1 MHNDTQSLHVHSVIG
16 AINLETGKKMHGNWH
31 EYRERLVK
39 ITDKVVKSHGLSV
52 TVPQIRPEKRSMAEI
67 KMKARDQLTWKDQI
81 RNAIDTTMSDARII
95 DFKSFKDKL
104 MAKAV
109 NVYERGKE
117 LTYELTGTKYKARGS
132 KLGDDYKK
140 ETIKNELDR
149 RYERQ
154 YGTGRE
160 PDNAWLNG
168 RGERAQKEQQARR
181 GLKERAERAIRDYE
195 QRTAERIALEM
206 QNLKNQKERDMEDL
220 AYKIAQQLQNNSDDI
235 YQKYIESSKTTFES
249 LRVDIQ
255 REINKN
261 TANLSMLSDQNKKY
275 DRAVT
280 VLRYNNQNQ
289 DKKELIFNVAM
300 AVGLVLVSISV
311 LIFAFLFFSTLSGFG
326 LKQIMSL
333 TILKY
338 QAPTW
343 QVALGYVFKVFL
355 ALLFYFGGL
364 ILILSPILIYQKFL
378 KFIST
383 KYFGFGGKLKTFS

>member
-1 MHNDTQSLHVHSVIG
+1 MCTLYLPCIVIGSLFFFNDTATTEIYTLSLHDALPICWTDDTNDNTEQEEKLIALGLMDVE
-16 AINLETGKKMHGNWH
+16 NELRKNNK
-31 EYRERLVK
+31 LVA
-39 ITDKVVKSHGLSV
+39 DL
-52 TVPQIRPEKRSMAEI
+52 
-67 KMKARDQLTWKDQI
+67 
-81 RNAIDTTMSDARII
+81 
-95 DFKSFKDKL
+95 
-104 MAKAV
+104 
-109 NVYERGKE
+109 
-117 LTYELTGTKYKARGS
+117 
-132 KLGDDYKK
+132 KK
-140 ETIKNELDR
+140 EQREQYENTNNEL
-149 RYERQ
+149 Q
-154 YGTGRE
+154 
-160 PDNAWLNG
+160 
-168 RGERAQKEQQARR
+168 
-181 GLKERAERAIRDYE
+181 
-195 QRTAERIALEM
+195 ERIAFEI

-280 VLRYNNQNQ
+280 VLKYNNQNQ
-289 DKKELIFNVAM
+289 DKKELIFNIAM

-343 QVALGYVFKVFL
+343 QMALAYVFKVFL

-383 KYFGFGGKLKTFS
+383 KYFGFGGKLKNFFLRN

>member
-1 MHNDTQSLHVHSVIG
+1 M
-16 AINLETGKKMHGNWH
+16 
-31 EYRERLVK
+31 
-39 ITDKVVKSHGLSV
+39 IT
-52 TVPQIRPEKRSMAEI
+52 
-67 KMKARDQLTWKDQI
+67 
-81 RNAIDTTMSDARII
+81 
-95 DFKSFKDKL
+95 
-104 MAKAV
+104 
-109 NVYERGKE
+109 
-117 LTYELTGTKYKARGS
+117 
-132 KLGDDYKK
+132 KK

-195 QRTAERIALEM
+195 QRTAKRIALEM

-311 LIFAFLFFSTLSGFG
+311 LILRFCFSRP
-326 LKQIMSL
+326 
-333 TILKY
+333 Y
-338 QAPTW
+338 QA
-343 QVALGYVFKVFL
+343 L
-355 ALLFYFGGL
+355 A
-364 ILILSPILIYQKFL
+364 
-378 KFIST
+378 
-383 KYFGFGGKLKTFS
+383 

>member
-1 MHNDTQSLHVHSVIG
+1 MSWTDDTNDNTEQEEKLIALGLMDVE
-16 AINLETGKKMHGNWH
+16 NELRKNNK
-31 EYRERLVK
+31 LVA
-39 ITDKVVKSHGLSV
+39 DL
-52 TVPQIRPEKRSMAEI
+52 
-67 KMKARDQLTWKDQI
+67 
-81 RNAIDTTMSDARII
+81 
-95 DFKSFKDKL
+95 
-104 MAKAV
+104 
-109 NVYERGKE
+109 
-117 LTYELTGTKYKARGS
+117 
-132 KLGDDYKK
+132 KK
-140 ETIKNELDR
+140 EQREQYENTNNEL
-149 RYERQ
+149 Q
-154 YGTGRE
+154 
-160 PDNAWLNG
+160 
-168 RGERAQKEQQARR
+168 
-181 GLKERAERAIRDYE
+181 
-195 QRTAERIALEM
+195 ERIAFEM

-261 TANLSMLSDQNKKY
+261 TANLSMLSDQNEKY

-280 VLRYNNQNQ
+280 VLKYNNQNQ

-311 LIFAFLFFSTLSGFG
+311 LIFTFLFFSTLSGFG

-383 KYFGFGGKLKTFS
+383 KYFGFGGKLKKIFLRN

>member
-1 MHNDTQSLHVHSVIG
+1 
-16 AINLETGKKMHGNWH
+16 
-31 EYRERLVK
+31 
-39 ITDKVVKSHGLSV
+39 
-52 TVPQIRPEKRSMAEI
+52 
-67 KMKARDQLTWKDQI
+67 
-81 RNAIDTTMSDARII
+81 
-95 DFKSFKDKL
+95 
-104 MAKAV
+104 
-109 NVYERGKE
+109 
-117 LTYELTGTKYKARGS
+117 
-132 KLGDDYKK
+132 
-140 ETIKNELDR
+140 
-149 RYERQ
+149 
-154 YGTGRE
+154 
-160 PDNAWLNG
+160 
-168 RGERAQKEQQARR
+168 
-181 GLKERAERAIRDYE
+181 
-195 QRTAERIALEM
+195 M

-383 KYFGFGGKLKTFS
+383 KYFGFGGKLKNFFLRN

>member
-1 MHNDTQSLHVHSVIG
+1 MSWTDDTNDNTEQEE
-16 AINLETGKKMHGNWH
+16 NLIA
-31 EYRERLVK
+31 L
-39 ITDKVVKSHGLSV
+39 GLMDV
-52 TVPQIRPEKRSMAEI
+52 E
-67 KMKARDQLTWKDQI
+67 
-81 RNAIDTTMSDARII
+81 
-95 DFKSFKDKL
+95 
-104 MAKAV
+104 
-109 NVYERGKE
+109 
-117 LTYELTGTKYKARGS
+117 
-132 KLGDDYKK
+132 
-140 ETIKNELDR
+140 NELKKNNKLVLD
-149 RYERQ
+149 
-154 YGTGRE
+154 
-160 PDNAWLNG
+160 
-168 RGERAQKEQQARR
+168 
-181 GLKERAERAIRDYE
+181 LKRE
-195 QRTAERIALEM
+195 QREQYKTTNNELQERIALEM

-261 TANLSMLSDQNKKY
+261 TANLSMLSDQNEKY

-280 VLRYNNQNQ
+280 VLKYNNQNQ

-311 LIFAFLFFSTLSGFG
+311 LIFTFLFFSTLSGFG

-383 KYFGFGGKLKTFS
+383 KYFGFGGKLKKIFLRN

>member
-1 MHNDTQSLHVHSVIG
+1 MSWTDDTNDNTEQEEKLIALGLMDVE
-16 AINLETGKKMHGNWH
+16 NELRKNNK
-31 EYRERLVK
+31 LVA
-39 ITDKVVKSHGLSV
+39 DL
-52 TVPQIRPEKRSMAEI
+52 
-67 KMKARDQLTWKDQI
+67 
-81 RNAIDTTMSDARII
+81 
-95 DFKSFKDKL
+95 
-104 MAKAV
+104 
-109 NVYERGKE
+109 
-117 LTYELTGTKYKARGS
+117 
-132 KLGDDYKK
+132 KK
-140 ETIKNELDR
+140 EQREQYENTNNEL
-149 RYERQ
+149 Q
-154 YGTGRE
+154 
-160 PDNAWLNG
+160 
-168 RGERAQKEQQARR
+168 
-181 GLKERAERAIRDYE
+181 
-195 QRTAERIALEM
+195 ERIALEM

-280 VLRYNNQNQ
+280 VLKYNNQNQ

-300 AVGLVLVSISV
+300 AIGLVLVSISV

-383 KYFGFGGKLKTFS
+383 KYFGFGGKLKNFFLRN

>member
-1 MHNDTQSLHVHSVIG
+1 MSWTDDTNDNTEQEE
-16 AINLETGKKMHGNWH
+16 NL
-31 EYRERLVK
+31 
-39 ITDKVVKSHGLSV
+39 ITLGLMDV
-52 TVPQIRPEKRSMAEI
+52 E
-67 KMKARDQLTWKDQI
+67 
-81 RNAIDTTMSDARII
+81 
-95 DFKSFKDKL
+95 
-104 MAKAV
+104 
-109 NVYERGKE
+109 
-117 LTYELTGTKYKARGS
+117 
-132 KLGDDYKK
+132 
-140 ETIKNELDR
+140 NELRKNNKLVSDLK
-149 RYERQ
+149 
-154 YGTGRE
+154 RE
-160 PDNAWLNG
+160 
-168 RGERAQKEQQARR
+168 QKEQ
-181 GLKERAERAIRDYE
+181 YE
-195 QRTAERIALEM
+195 NTNNELQERIALEM

-235 YQKYIESSKTTFES
+235 YQKYIESSKKTFES

-280 VLRYNNQNQ
+280 VLQYNNQNQ
-289 DKKELIFNVAM
+289 DKKEIIFNVVM

-311 LIFAFLFFSTLSGFG
+311 LVFAFLFFSTLSGFG

-383 KYFGFGGKLKTFS
+383 KYFGFGGKLKNFFLRN